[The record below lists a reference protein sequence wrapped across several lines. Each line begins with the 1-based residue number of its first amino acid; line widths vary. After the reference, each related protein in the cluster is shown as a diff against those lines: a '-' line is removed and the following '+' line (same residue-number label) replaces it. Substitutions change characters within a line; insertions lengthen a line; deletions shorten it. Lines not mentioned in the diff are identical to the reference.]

1 MKRNHFM
8 HRRIVAALAAALIG
22 AAGAVQSAQTDPR
35 IYPEVKKADSPE
47 FKKFD
52 SNRDGYLSREE
63 ARKIRDFDKAFGEA
77 DDNRD
82 GKLDAAEFTKA
93 QAIHERVVAG
103 QFIDDSVITARIKA
117 ALLKDPAVSALAVSV
132 ETRKGTVVL
141 SGFVESDNQMRRA
154 AEIAAG
160 VQGVVTVKNGLVVK
174 S

>member
-1 MKRNHFM
+1 MNRKHFM
-8 HRRIVAALAAALIG
+8 HRGIAAALAAALIG
-22 AAGAVQSAQTDPR
+22 AAGAVQAAETDGQGDR
-35 IYPEVKKADSPE
+35 E
-47 FKKFD
+47 FKKLD
-52 SNRDGYLSREE
+52 TNRDGYLTREE
-63 ARKIRDFDKAFGEA
+63 ARKIRGFDKAFSEA

-93 QAIHERVVAG
+93 QAIHDRIVAG
-103 QFIDDSVITARIKA
+103 QFIDDSMITARIKA

-141 SGFVESDNQMRRA
+141 SGFVESDSQLRRA

-160 VQGVVTVKNGLVVK
+160 VQGVVTVKNALVVK

>member
-1 MKRNHFM
+1 MKRKHFM
-8 HRRIVAALAAALIG
+8 HRRIAAALAAALIG
-22 AAGAVQSAQTDPR
+22 VAGAAQAAETDPR
-35 IYPEVKKADSPE
+35 VDSG
-47 FKKFD
+47 FRKFD
-52 SNRDGYLSREE
+52 TDRDGYLSREE
-63 ARKIRDFDKAFGEA
+63 ARKIRGFDKTFTEA

-93 QAIHERVVAG
+93 QAIHERAVAG
-103 QFIDDSVITARIKA
+103 GFVEDSVITARIKT

-141 SGFVESDNQMRRA
+141 SGFVESESQLRRA

-160 VQGVVTVKNGLVVK
+160 VRGVVTVKNGLVVK

>member
-1 MKRNHFM
+1 MKRNHSM
-8 HRRIVAALAAALIG
+8 QSRIAAALAAALIG
-22 AAGAVQSAQTDPR
+22 AAGAAQAAETDGR
-35 IYPEVKKADSPE
+35 TDAE
-47 FKKFD
+47 FGKLD
-52 SNRDGYLSREE
+52 TNRDGFLSREE
-63 ARKIRDFDKAFGEA
+63 ARKIRGFDKAFTEA

-93 QAIHERVVAG
+93 QAIHERMAAG
-103 QFIDDSVITARIKA
+103 QYIDDSVITAKIKA
-117 ALLKDPAVSALAVSV
+117 ALLKDPAVSALSVSV

-141 SGFVESDNQMRRA
+141 SGFVESAIQLRRA